1 MRIIA
6 VLDVDEE
13 KLVRTGH
20 SFEEEMG
27 WTAESGIT
35 LTSYTDTEKCST
47 YEYAAFAWN
56 KEKEEYAQ
64 IGGGPLRQ
72 SNYARTGSKNVWK
85 KGSWRHA
92 MILGMLYIR
101 NAAYQ
106 SYMTTGQVWN
116 SWNIILCRQLRTMG
130 ITERDTM
137 PVSLFPVSI

>member
-1 MRIIA
+1 MA
-6 VLDVDEE
+6 
-13 KLVRTGH
+13 
-20 SFEEEMG
+20 
-27 WTAESGIT
+27 AESGIT
-35 LTSYTDTEKCST
+35 LTSYTDAEKCST

-64 IGGGPLRQ
+64 IGRDVTTEQLCR
-72 SNYARTGSKNVWK
+72 NRFKERVE

-106 SYMTTGQVWN
+106 SYMATGQVWN

-130 ITERDTM
+130 ITEQDTM